1 MPTHI
6 GPGSLLRWIA
16 AAGTAALIFA
26 AGVSVAL
33 AEDDPS
39 VSPRAVHLAPIADA
53 PTMIGGSRHELVP
66 IARRHLGKRAA
77 DLGLPSRL
85 WCADFVNR
93 VRREAGLPVVPS
105 RPVSPAIRSA
115 SATGSRR
122 RGSVPLP

>member
-33 AEDDPS
+33 AEDDPF
-39 VSPRAVHLAPIADA
+39 VSPRVVHLASLGEA
-53 PTMIGGSRHELVP
+53 PTMLGGSRHDLVP

-85 WCADFVNR
+85 WCAARQASPLF
-93 VRREAGLPVVPS
+93 
-105 RPVSPAIRSA
+105 RPVLPAIRSA

-122 RGSVPLP
+122 RRSVPLP